1 MKNKKKQVTLHL
13 MKQMRVISL
22 LLLSSVMLPGCGKQ
36 NQYITESLSDA
47 LYGFEHIQDSARTKV
62 WWFHG
67 ETETTK
73 EGITADLEA
82 YKKAGVGG
90 VVYYDQTHWK
100 MENALPAFSTEWWE
114 MLRFSAEEA
123 KRLDLTFELNISNGF
138 VAGGPWITDELSMKR
153 LAASELLIDG
163 GRFFE
168 GNLEVPKNQYNF
180 YKDVA
185 VLAFP
190 VQEETGTSRT
200 EKVKVSSNIP
210 EIDVDNIFN
219 PKSKSLTQIP
229 VTSKGN
235 VYINME
241 FSDEFTARSMTY
253 EAYPQVRVRTS
264 ATNIPGPPGETFV
277 GTGYRVLPDFGQL
290 EVSEDGVNYKK
301 VCDIKPTYHSLEG
314 WRQRTISFNA
324 VKGKYYRLNLHDW
337 WDEKMT
343 NPNLQLGAVVLSS
356 SAKLDQWEKKAG
368 FYSDYI
374 DRDKTPDYSKSEV
387 IDSKSI
393 INITDKI
400 DANGVLRW
408 NVPTGKWLIMR
419 FVYVPTG
426 GAIKHGRPN
435 LMGRECDKLSAKA
448 AEVQWDNYVGK
459 ILDSLK
465 VTNSGHVS
473 GIIMDSHE
481 AGAQNW
487 TDDFMVEFKQRQG
500 YDPILYL
507 PAMMGYII
515 DGVKESNGFLF
526 DVRRNI
532 ADMVADN
539 YFGTMER
546 LCNENGLILTAQAI
560 GNALGI
566 VGDPIQAKSK
576 VSKPQGEFWGIHPT
590 GNYDI
595 KESSSSA
602 HLYGKKIAS
611 AEAYTD
617 VKFSASLAFIKSL
630 ADYAYAF
637 GINEFVICAS
647 AYQPWLDKIPGSTGG
662 GRHYAINRN
671 NTFWNYSAPFWDF
684 QARNAFIMR
693 QGKSS
698 IDLCVYLGG
707 NAPIKILTYRLPDIP
722 GGFDFDAFT
731 TDALLTRMNV
741 CDRKI
746 TLPDGV
752 NYKMMVLPENGDI
765 TLDAL
770 QKIASMVK
778 AGAKIYGPKPTGSD
792 SGKELEREAEY
803 QKLTK
808 ELWGEN
814 PLSSGVNKVGK
825 GEVYW
830 GMTLAKAIEQANIIP
845 DIQMEKGDTKASMIY
860 FTHREL
866 TDANIYFLDNHK
878 DEEEDN
884 IFTFASHGKYAQL
897 WNTVTGKRFS
907 LPILKSDSKSTSIK
921 LHLHPRESYFVV
933 ITDKEEQLPPISW
946 FTSKDKTERIEGPWQ
961 VYFDKKFGGPG
972 NVTFDNLSD
981 WTTNT
986 DPCIKYYSG
995 TAIYKKTI
1003 STHTTGNKVYIDL
1016 DNPGF
1021 IARVFVNSQDAG
1033 VVWCS
1038 PWKLEITPYLIDGE
1052 NNIEIHVANSL
1063 MNRMIYDASLKESE
1077 RITYSYPQI
1086 ATPNDRLEPSGLRQ
1100 VKLIW
1105 KHDN

>member
-1 MKNKKKQVTLHL
+1 MKRYNKLYL
-13 MKQMRVISL
+13 LAML
-22 LLLSSVMLPGCGKQ
+22 LLAGCTGVPKTVTT
-36 NQYITESLSDA
+36 NTLADA
-47 LYGFEHIQDSARTKV
+47 LVGFENVQDSARTKV

-100 MENALPAFSTEWWE
+100 MENALPAFSAEWWE

-123 KRLDLTFELNISNGF
+123 KRLGLTFELNISNGF
-138 VAGGPWITDELSMKR
+138 VAGGPWITDELSMKK
-153 LAASELLIDG
+153 LAASELLIEG
-163 GRFFE
+163 GQFFE
-168 GNLEVPKNQYNF
+168 GNLEAPKNRYDF
-180 YKDVA
+180 YKDIV

-200 EKVKVSSNIP
+200 QKVKVSSNTSGIV
-210 EIDVDNIFN
+210 VDNIFN
-219 PKSKSLTQIP
+219 PKSTSLTQIP
-229 VTSKGN
+229 VISKGS

-241 FSDEFTARSMTY
+241 FADDFTARSITY
-253 EAYPQVRVRTS
+253 EAYPPSRVRTS
-264 ATNIPGPPGETFV
+264 ATNIPGPPGDTFV
-277 GTGYRVLPDFGQL
+277 GTGYRVLPDLGQL
-290 EVSEDGVNYKK
+290 EVSEDGINYKK
-301 VCDIKPTYHSLEG
+301 VCDLEAVYHSLEG
-314 WRQRTISFNA
+314 WRQRTMTFNA

-343 NPNLQLGAVVLSS
+343 NPNLQFGAVVLNS

-374 DRDKTPDYSKSEV
+374 DLDKTPAYSEAEV
-387 IDSKSI
+387 IDAKSI
-393 INITDKI
+393 VNITDKM
-400 DANGVLRW
+400 DKNGVLRW
-408 NVPTGKWLIMR
+408 DVPAGKWLVMR
-419 FVYVPTG
+419 FAYIPTG

-448 AEVQWDNYVGK
+448 VEVQWSNYVGK

-465 VTNSGHVS
+465 VTRSGHVS
-473 GIIMDSHE
+473 GVVMDSHE

-487 TDDFMVEFKQRQG
+487 TDDFIDQFKQRQG
-500 YDPILYL
+500 YDPTVYL
-507 PAMMGYII
+507 PAMMGYVV
-515 DGVKESNGFLF
+515 DGVKESDGFLF

-539 YFGTMER
+539 YFGTVDR
-546 LCNENGLILTAQAI
+546 LCNENGIILTAQAI

-566 VGDPIQAKSK
+566 VGDPIHAKSK
-576 VSKPQGEFWGIHPT
+576 VNKPQSEFWGMHPT

-671 NTFWNYSAPFWDF
+671 NTFWEYSAPFWDF
-684 QARNAFIMR
+684 QARNSYIMR

-707 NAPIKILTYRLPDIP
+707 NAPVKILTYRLPDIP

-731 TDALLTRMNV
+731 TDALLTRM
-741 CDRKI
+741 DAHDGKI

-752 NYKMMVLPENGDI
+752 SYEMMILPRNGDI

-770 QKIASMVK
+770 QKITSMVK
-778 AGAKIYGPKPTGSD
+778 AGAKIYGSKPLHSD
-792 SGKELEREAEY
+792 SGKELGEEAEY
-803 QKLTK
+803 QKLTN
-808 ELWGEN
+808 ELWGEK
-814 PLSSGVNKVGK
+814 PEVSGVNHVGK
-825 GEVYW
+825 GQVYW
-830 GMTLAKAIEQANIIP
+830 GMPLAKAIEQADIIP
-845 DIQMEKGDTKASMIY
+845 DIRMEKGDTKASMIY
-860 FTHREL
+860 FAHREL
-866 TDANIYFLDNHK
+866 ADANMYWLDNHK
-878 DEEEDN
+878 EEHEDN
-884 IFTFASHGKYAQL
+884 IFTFASRGKYAQL
-897 WNTVTGKRFS
+897 WNTVTGERFS
-907 LPILKSDSKSTSIK
+907 LPILKSDDKSTSIK
-921 LHLHPRESYFVV
+921 LHMHPRESYFVV
-933 ITDKEEQLPPISW
+933 ITDKDEQLPLVSW
-946 FTSKDKTERIEGPWQ
+946 FTPEDKTETIDGSWQ
-961 VYFDKKFGGPG
+961 VYFNEKLGGPG
-972 NVTFDNLSD
+972 NVTFDSLSD
-981 WTTNT
+981 WTTNP
-986 DPCIKYYSG
+986 DPRIKYYSG
-995 TAIYKKTI
+995 TAIYKKAV
-1003 STHTTGNKVYIDL
+1003 SMHTTKEKVFMDL
-1016 DNPGF
+1016 GNPGF
-1021 IARVFVNSQDAG
+1021 VARVFVNSKDAG

-1038 PWKLEITPYLIDGE
+1038 PWRVEITPYLVDGE

-1063 MNRMIYDASLKESE
+1063 MNRMIYDASLKEEE

-1086 ATPNDRLEPSGLRQ
+1086 ATPNDKLELSGLRQ
-1100 VKLIW
+1100 VKLIR
-1105 KHDN
+1105 KR

>member
-1 MKNKKKQVTLHL
+1 MKNSNKRKP
-13 MKQMRVISL
+13 MKALFL
-22 LLLSSVMLPGCGKQ
+22 LLLSGMMLLGCGNK
-36 NQYITESLSDA
+36 NLYCTESLSDA
-47 LYGFEHIQDSARTKV
+47 LYGFENVQDSARTKA

-100 MENALPAFSTEWWE
+100 MENALPAFSAGWWE

-123 KRLDLTFELNISNGF
+123 KRLGLTFELNISNGF

-153 LAASELLIDG
+153 LAASELLIEG

-168 GNLEVPKNQYNF
+168 GNLEAPKNRYDF
-180 YKDVA
+180 YKDIV

-190 VQEETGTSRT
+190 VQEEIGTSRT
-200 EKVKVSSNIP
+200 QKVKVSSNISG
-210 EIDVDNIFN
+210 IDVDNIFN
-219 PKSKSLTQIP
+219 PKPAPYTQIP
-229 VTSKGN
+229 VTSKGS

-241 FSDEFTARSMTY
+241 FADDFPARSITY
-253 EAYPQVRVRTS
+253 EAYPPSRVRTS
-264 ATNIPGPPGETFV
+264 ATNIPGPPGDTFV
-277 GTGYRVLPDFGQL
+277 GTGYRVLPDLGQL
-290 EVSEDGVNYKK
+290 EVSEDGINYKK
-301 VCDIKPTYHSLEG
+301 VCDLEAVYHSLEG
-314 WRQRTISFNA
+314 WRQRTVSFNA
-324 VKGKYYRLNLHDW
+324 VKGRYYRLNLHDW
-337 WDEKMT
+337 WDAKMD
-343 NPNLQLGAVVLSS
+343 NPNLQLGAVVLNS

-374 DRDKTPDYSKSEV
+374 DLDKTPAYSEAEV
-387 IDSKSI
+387 IDAKSI
-393 INITDKI
+393 VNITDKM
-400 DANGVLRW
+400 DKNGVLRW
-408 NVPTGKWLIMR
+408 DVPAGKWLVMR
-419 FVYVPTG
+419 FAYVPTG

-448 AEVQWDNYVGK
+448 VEVQWSNYVGK
-459 ILDSLK
+459 ILDSLE
-465 VTNSGHVS
+465 VTHSGHVS
-473 GIIMDSHE
+473 GVVMDSHE

-487 TDDFMVEFKQRQG
+487 TDDFIEQFEQRQG
-500 YDPILYL
+500 YDPTVYL
-507 PAMMGYII
+507 PAMMGYVV
-515 DGVKESNGFLF
+515 DGVKESDEFLF

-532 ADMVADN
+532 ADMIADN
-539 YFGTMER
+539 YFGTVER

-566 VGDPIQAKSK
+566 VGDPIHAKSK

-595 KESSSSA
+595 KECSSSA

-611 AEAYTD
+611 GEAYTD

-671 NTFWNYSAPFWDF
+671 NTFWEYSAPFWDF
-684 QARNAFIMR
+684 QARNSYIMR

-707 NAPIKILTYRLPDIP
+707 NAPVKILTYRLPDIP
-722 GGFDFDAFT
+722 GGFDFDACT
-731 TDALLTRMNV
+731 TDALLTRM
-741 CDRKI
+741 DARDGKI

-752 NYKMMVLPENGDI
+752 SYKMMILPRNGDI

-778 AGAKIYGPKPTGSD
+778 AGAKIYGPKPECSN
-792 SGKELEREAEY
+792 SGKERDEFL
-803 QKLTK
+803 KLAN

-814 PLSSGVNKVGK
+814 PQASGTNQVEK
-825 GEVYW
+825 GRVYW
-830 GMTLAKAIEQANIIP
+830 GMPLAKAIEQADIVP

-860 FTHREL
+860 FAHREL
-866 TDANIYFLDNHK
+866 ADANIYFLDNHK
-878 DEEEDN
+878 EEHEDN
-884 IFTFASHGKYAQL
+884 IFTFASRGKYAQL
-897 WNTVTGKRFS
+897 WNTVTGERFS
-907 LPILKSDSKSTSIK
+907 LPVLKSDDKSTSIK
-921 LHLHPRESYFVV
+921 LYLHPRESYFVV
-933 ITDKEEQLPPISW
+933 ITDKEEQLPLVSW
-946 FTSKDKTERIEGPWQ
+946 FTPEDKTETIEGPWQ
-961 VYFDKKFGGPG
+961 VYFDEKLGGPG
-972 NVTFDNLSD
+972 NVTFDSLSD
-981 WTTNT
+981 WTTNP
-986 DPCIKYYSG
+986 DPRIKYYSG
-995 TAIYKKTI
+995 TAIYKKAV
-1003 STHTTGNKVYIDL
+1003 SMHTSKEKVFIDL
-1016 DNPGF
+1016 GDPGF
-1021 IARVFVNSQDAG
+1021 VARVFVNSKDAG

-1038 PWKLEITPYLIDGE
+1038 PWRVEITPYLVDGE

-1063 MNRMIYDASLKESE
+1063 MNRMIYDASLKEDE

-1086 ATPNDRLEPSGLRQ
+1086 ATPGDKLELSGLRQ
-1100 VKLIW
+1100 VKLIR
-1105 KHDN
+1105 KK